1 MNASRAVLA
10 GSLRSVT
17 FNHVTRYAGRYP
29 AKPKVTNFAMNNIRS
44 FAIVATLIAF
54 GALFCIISIGNAE
67 REYESYE
74 KLCSLGATGDDWVS
88 FREFITGRPPIVQL
102 DLPPTIPVDVA
113 MELVTDLHNL
123 ESLTVSFDSLT
134 ESQLSTIR
142 NLKLNAIH
150 FNGEFPSDAEIDRL
164 AAFSDVR
171 FLYLPA
177 NQVSP
182 DSMRRLQ
189 SMLPN
194 ASVTLN

>member
-1 MNASRAVLA
+1 MYAKPDLRVVLTMDDCWF
-10 GSLRSVT
+10 GLGDR
-17 FNHVTRYAGRYP
+17 GRYP

-134 ESQLSTIR
+134 DSQLSTIR

-171 FLYLPA
+171 FLYPVSYTHLTLPTIC
-177 NQVSP
+177 
-182 DSMRRLQ
+182 
-189 SMLPN
+189 
-194 ASVTLN
+194 SV